1 MVSGAIGVIGAT
13 AASRADKDSRKE
25 SEFVTTRRQV
35 EVYIYNK
42 KFRDF
47 WNIDLLGLIC

>member
-1 MVSGAIGVIGAT
+1 MVNGAIGVIGAT
-13 AASRADKDSRKE
+13 AASRAGKVSRKE

-42 KFRDF
+42 KFRYF